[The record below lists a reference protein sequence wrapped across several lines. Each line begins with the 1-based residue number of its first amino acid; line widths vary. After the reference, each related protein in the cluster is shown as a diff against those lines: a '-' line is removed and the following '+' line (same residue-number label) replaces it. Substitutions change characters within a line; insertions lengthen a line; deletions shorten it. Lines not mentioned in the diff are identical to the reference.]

1 MKDYDAKKVEL
12 KKLVQDT
19 EGPEIKEKKIK
30 ERIDWIDMY
39 LDKTEGSKNVIQ

>member
-12 KKLVQDT
+12 KKLVSET

-39 LDKTEGSKNVIQ
+39 LDKTEGSIAFK